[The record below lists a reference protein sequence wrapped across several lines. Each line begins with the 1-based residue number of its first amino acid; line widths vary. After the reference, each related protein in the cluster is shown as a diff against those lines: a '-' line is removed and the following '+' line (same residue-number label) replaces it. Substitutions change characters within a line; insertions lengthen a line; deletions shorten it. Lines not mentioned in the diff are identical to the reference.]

1 MNAISKASEFQFQV
15 GDNPLLR
22 TRKLESLRKIIAG
35 VNDNSWNYRLVER
48 ADGAT
53 GSMAPGELLIADI
66 GKTFLLG
73 SVGEIIQ
80 LTAPTTRTIALRA
93 WMFLNEDA
101 TLSATLKARVTRNSG
116 ATSAL
121 SMGFFAYDVN
131 DRFLG
136 EVAVVT
142 KDSNWNTGDAW
153 AVYRNDT
160 DYDTVKAAYP
170 TAVHVRAFFRHTGGF
185 ATMQVAAFD
194 QAGVYGI
201 LDISAAV
208 AAAEAAMD
216 AAIDAA
222 LAAGGY
228 ASVTQTYRDEA
239 QGYSAAAHADAV
251 AAQSS
256 NIAAGNSAT
265 AAAGSASSALTQ
277 ATNAASS
284 AASALTSSTSAATNA
299 GLASTYA
306 SNASTSATQAS
317 TSASNA
323 AGSSSSAATSATN
336 ASNSAT
342 NASNSASA
350 ASTSASSAS
359 TSATNAGN
367 SASAASTSATTA
379 STQAGIATTQAS
391 TATTQASNASSS
403 AASALS
409 YATLAASI
417 GPGALNANP
426 RFSTYATTPGEPGSW
441 VAWDYTGN
449 GGAPTRVTG
458 NLPGS
463 YAVRENTGAGQGQ
476 GSLQYKVQSAAMAS
490 VKTNDYFVIEA
501 SVKLVSGTLQGAGV
515 HMQYRNSSDTVID
528 NDSLSFYDDKDST
541 NTVIGAGV
549 VGRTYNF
556 SKLVQS
562 TTSGVDN
569 LVLYRMTGWTG
580 FGTVAA
586 KTLEWQECLV
596 RPATAQEIAAGV
608 ALPALQATV
617 TTNSGTIAT
626 HDGKLVAWLEEVVA
640 AGSSVAA
647 LRLKSDNHLGSMLEL
662 QADAIRLGSANLAA
676 MDVVG
681 STVYFRGKVNAN
693 SITSTELSTGVLITS
708 SAQIGDAV
716 ITGAKIGLLEV
727 DTGNFKNLSINKAK
741 IIPGEIGF
749 TTNYFAPDTAIG
761 SSGAFYGANTF
772 SGGHVVFD
780 TPFFTVG
787 DASGGAVQATLYA
800 TSDLYTF
807 GYDGSHQLW
816 LCADINDGNGYNG
829 AKYQMIGI
837 ATSNGNAF
845 ASIPICITYPLSGIS
860 VVRFRLFAAQN
871 SFPAGSGTPTY
882 IRNINLAISG
892 ISR

>member
-15 GDNPLLR
+15 ADNPNIR
-22 TRKLESLRKIIAG
+22 TRKLETLRKIIAG
-35 VNDNSWNYRLVER
+35 VNDNSWNYRLVEN
-48 ADGAT
+48 ASAAI
-53 GSMAPGELLIADI
+53 GSMAPAELPIVDL
-66 GKTFLLG
+66 GKTFLIG
-73 SVGEIIQ
+73 TVGEIIQ
-80 LTAPTTRTIALRA
+80 ISAPTTRTIALRA
-93 WMFLNEDA
+93 WMYLNEEA
-101 TLSATLKARVTRNSG
+101 TLSATLKARVTRNAGS
-116 ATSAL
+116 TSAL

-131 DRFLG
+131 DRYLG

-142 KDSNWNTGDAW
+142 KDADWNTGDAW

-160 DYDTVKAAYP
+160 TYAAVKTAYP
-170 TAVHVRAFFRHTGGF
+170 EAVHIRAFFRHTGGF
-185 ATMQVAAFD
+185 ATIQVATFD

-216 AAIDAA
+216 AAETAA
-222 LAAGGY
+222 IAAGGY
-228 ASVTQTYRDEA
+228 AAVTLTYRDDA

-251 AAQSS
+251 AAQSA

-441 VAWDYTGN
+441 IGWDYTGN
-449 GGAPTRVTG
+449 GGAAPTRVTG
-458 NLPGS
+458 DLPGS
-463 YAVRENTGAGQGQ
+463 YAVRESTGSGQDQ
-476 GSLQYKVQSAAMAS
+476 GSSQDWNQSAALLGR
-490 VKTNDYFVIEA
+490 KTGDYYVIEA
-501 SVKLVSGTLQGAGV
+501 DVKLVSGSLQGAGV
-515 HMQYRNSSDTVID
+515 NFQYFNSSNTIVDLDKLAFYTD
-528 NDSLSFYDDKDST
+528 PDSS
-541 NTVIGAGV
+541 NAVVGAGV
-549 VGRTYNF
+549 VGKTYRF
-556 SKLVQS
+556 SKLV
-562 TTSGVDN
+562 TSGAANIDR
-569 LVLYRMTGWTG
+569 LRMYRMTGWTG

-586 KTLEWQECLV
+586 KTLEWQKCLV
-596 RPATAQEIAAGV
+596 RPATLQEIAAGV
-608 ALPALQATV
+608 ALPALEATV
-617 TTNSGTIAT
+617 TTQGGTLAT

-647 LRLKSDNHLGSMLEL
+647 LRLKSDNFAGSMLEL
-662 QADAIRLGSANLAA
+662 QADAIRLGAANLPA

-681 STVYFRGKVNAN
+681 STVYFRGKVNAG
-693 SITSTELSTGVLITS
+693 SISATELASTTLITS
-708 SAQIGDAV
+708 SAQIGNLVVKSAQIDDLTIGKTK
-716 ITGAKIGLLEV
+716 IT
-727 DTGNFKNLSINKAK
+727 
-741 IIPGEIGF
+741 PGEIGF
-749 TTNYFAPDTAIG
+749 TTNFYAPDTAIG
-761 SSGAFYGANTF
+761 SYGAFLGANTF

-780 TPFFTVG
+780 TPFYTVG

-800 TSDLYTF
+800 TSDLYT
-807 GYDGSHQLW
+807 GGPDGSHQLW
-816 LCADINDGNGYNG
+816 LCADVNDGNGYNA
-829 AKYQMIGI
+829 AKYQMVGL
-837 ATSNGNAF
+837 ATSSGNTYG
-845 ASIPICITYPLSGIS
+845 SIPICITFPIAGVS

-871 SFPAGSGTPTY
+871 SFPAGSGAVTV
-882 IRNINLAISG
+882 IRNITLAVAG
-892 ISR
+892 LSR